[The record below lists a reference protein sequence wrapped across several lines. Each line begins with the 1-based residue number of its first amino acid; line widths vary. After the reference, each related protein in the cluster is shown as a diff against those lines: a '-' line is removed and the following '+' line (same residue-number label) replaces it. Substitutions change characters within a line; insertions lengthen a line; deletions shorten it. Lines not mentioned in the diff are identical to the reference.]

1 MDFSAYYFCTLIR
14 RIVLFRALEYFV
26 TISGSIGLFVEIS
39 RVELFLLFS
48 PLPFMSLLAY
58 FVSSVCIYS
67 SNEKFLIIS
76 RTFCFK

>member
-39 RVELFLLFS
+39 RVKLFLLFS
-48 PLPFMSLLAY
+48 PLPFTSLLTY
-58 FVSSVCIYS
+58 FVSSVCIYL

-76 RTFCFK
+76 RTFYFK